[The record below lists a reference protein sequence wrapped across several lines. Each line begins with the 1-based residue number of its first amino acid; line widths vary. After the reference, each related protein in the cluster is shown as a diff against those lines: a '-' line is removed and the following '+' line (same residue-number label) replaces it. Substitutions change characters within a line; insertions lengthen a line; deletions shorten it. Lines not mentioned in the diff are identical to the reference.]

1 MTIPNMISVFRLL
14 AVPLIVWLITIQQFS
29 LAFWLFLL
37 AGLSDGVDGFIAKHF
52 NQATELG
59 AYLDPIA
66 DKVMLV
72 AVFLTLGIQGLLPLW
87 LIILVISRD
96 LLIVGA
102 VILSWVL
109 HQPIAMK
116 PLMVSKAN
124 TVAQIL
130 LVCLVMAALAF
141 ELEIGLAILLT
152 VLLTAALTLLSTFAY
167 LLDWFV
173 HMARFE
179 KKS

>member
-1 MTIPNMISVFRLL
+1 MT
-14 AVPLIVWLITIQQFS
+14 
-29 LAFWLFLL
+29 
-37 AGLSDGVDGFIAKHF
+37 
-52 NQATELG
+52 
-59 AYLDPIA
+59 
-66 DKVMLV
+66 
-72 AVFLTLGIQGLLPLW
+72 VFLTLGIQGLLPLW
-87 LIILVISRD
+87 LVILVISRD

-130 LVCLVMAALAF
+130 LVCLVMAAMAF
-141 ELEIGLAILLT
+141 ELELGLAILLT
-152 VLLTAALTLLSTFAY
+152 VFLTATLTLLSTFAY